1 MKPKPSEIVSMER
14 IDGDTLIVSFSDGSE
29 VIVTAAMLFT
39 ISRPPY
45 PAPSRPFL
53 LKPMG

>member
-45 PAPSRPFL
+45 SAPSRPFL
-53 LKPMG
+53 LKPVG

>member
-1 MKPKPSEIVSMER
+1 MKPNPSKIVSMER

-39 ISRPPY
+39 IPGPPN
-45 PAPSRPFL
+45 PAPSRLFL
-53 LKPMG
+53 LNPMG